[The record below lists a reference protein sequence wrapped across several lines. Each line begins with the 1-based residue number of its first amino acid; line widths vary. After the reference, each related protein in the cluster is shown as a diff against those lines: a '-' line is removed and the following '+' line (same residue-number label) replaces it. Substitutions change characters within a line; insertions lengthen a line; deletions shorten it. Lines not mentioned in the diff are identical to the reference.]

1 MNIDIFEQISASTL
15 NRVSYLTKSTA
26 EPITLRITSPGGDA
40 FAALSIYNLLKGKNV
55 TTEILGLCASAATL
69 IACAGKTIRMA
80 SNGLYMIHSPSVL
93 LFNQY
98 DKQAIEKLGTTM
110 DKVEE
115 SILQVYRSRVKDF
128 AMPSEEL
135 WLNAQEAKA
144 LGFIDEITGDVEI
157 FKDAAHVFINSLS
170 FDIGTFPQAR
180 LREVPNKMG
189 DSALREQ
196 ILNEERGRIAAL
208 QALRTSD
215 AVANAIIDV
224 AISKGQTA
232 EELSPYLDAIK
243 KAQPTTAQNTL
254 ATMIGEQMTSGAMG
268 VTSGTAPTQA
278 EVKQAM
284 INKMISFANKG
295 GGKQ

>member
-1 MNIDIFEQISASTL
+1 MNIDIFETITASTL
-15 NRVSYLTKSTA
+15 NRVSYLAKTS
-26 EPITLRITSPGGDA
+26 EPITLRITSPGGDV
-40 FAALSIYNLLKGKNV
+40 FAALSIYNLLKEKQV

-98 DKQAIEKLGTTM
+98 DKQALEKLNTSLE
-110 DKVEE
+110 KVQE
-115 SILQVYRSRVKDF
+115 SILQVYQSRVKDF

-144 LGFIDEITGDVEI
+144 LGLVDEISGDVEM

-180 LREVPNKMG
+180 LREVKNKMG

-215 AVANAIIDV
+215 AVTNAIIDT

-243 KAQPTTAQNTL
+243 KAQPTTAQNTF
-254 ATMIGEQMTSGAMG
+254 ANMAAEQMTSGAMG
-268 VTSGTAPTQA
+268 VSAQSAPTQD

-284 INKMISFANKG
+284 INKMIEFANKG